1 MKYCSHCGQQLD
13 DDAAFCAKCGCAI
26 EGSNVRTENYAKY
39 DASSGGMWFLG
50 FLLPLV
56 GLICF
61 LVEKDDRPQRANSA
75 GTGALVG
82 FLFSLI
88 VSGVMLALM

>member
-1 MKYCSHCGQQLD
+1 MKYCQHCGQQLD

-61 LVEKDDRPQRANSA
+61 WLKRTTVRREQTAREPARSLDFC
-75 GTGALVG
+75 
-82 FLFSLI
+82 FL
-88 VSGVMLALM
+88 